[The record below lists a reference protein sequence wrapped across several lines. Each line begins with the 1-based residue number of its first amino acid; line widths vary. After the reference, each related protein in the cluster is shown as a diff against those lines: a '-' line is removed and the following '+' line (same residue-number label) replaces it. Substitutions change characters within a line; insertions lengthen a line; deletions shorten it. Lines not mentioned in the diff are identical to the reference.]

1 MFKTLDG
8 LTGKHETGFPSI
20 GFGLERQMMLLEKF
34 ILRHVHSL
42 RFLVFPEL
50 IDIHQKQILA
60 GFLQ

>member
-1 MFKTLDG
+1 
-8 LTGKHETGFPSI
+8 
-20 GFGLERQMMLLEKF
+20 MMLLEKF